1 MNIRL
6 SFPQRIL
13 CELGS
18 SQKTHS
24 YLKNVN
30 RLLIVTDSKLY
41 GLGLHNGIVD
51 SLDRR
56 MNVEIYKE
64 CSVDP
69 RIEEVEEIVEMYK
82 QSDIECVLGL
92 GGGSCMDVAK
102 VVAYLLENTDQNV

>member
-1 MNIRL
+1 
-6 SFPQRIL
+6 
-13 CELGS
+13 
-18 SQKTHS
+18 
-24 YLKNVN
+24 VN

-82 QSDIECVLGL
+82 
-92 GGGSCMDVAK
+92 
-102 VVAYLLENTDQNV
+102 